1 MKTYKADE
9 GFTWELDGK
18 EVSKTVYTP
27 DNFDK
32 NRIKQVAI
40 KGYVPVKKEEKKEPV
55 PTKKEEPA
63 KEEKKEP
70 VPTKIEEPAKEEK
83 KEPVKRAAPKRAP
96 AKKK

>member
-70 VPTKIEEPAKEEK
+70 V
-83 KEPVKRAAPKRAP
+83 KRAAPKRAP